1 MSELER
7 PAAQYFSWQQ
17 PQRSRLQRQIDE
29 DRLPHAILLTG
40 VSDIGKKGFAFAL
53 GSQLL
58 CKHPDAGLACDS
70 CAACHLLR
78 AGSHPD
84 LRIVRPEESKL
95 IVVGQIRD
103 LIDWASKTAQQ
114 GGAKVAILYP
124 AEKMNVQSANAL
136 LKCLEE
142 PGARSFFI
150 LVTDQPGRLL
160 PTIRSRCQ
168 KIEFP
173 VPQKEEAIRWLQANA
188 EPGADISL
196 LLALALGAPLKV
208 VNQYDVE
215 FLARRSEIASSIEQ
229 IIRGERSALVATT
242 KMLNRTDPVEVYD
255 VLYSIFSDALRIRVV
270 GSDKSIINNDICNI
284 VNVISNNF
292 EVSVLFAIIDMMSDC
307 RRTITG
313 SSNLNPQLLLESLLI
328 KLLESSANWHSGA
341 AGGSGV

>member
-7 PAAQYFSWQQ
+7 PDAQIFPWQL
-17 PQRSRLQRQIDE
+17 PQRFRLLKQIDE
-29 DRLPHAILLTG
+29 NRLPHAILLSG
-40 VSDIGKKGFAFAL
+40 VPDIGKKAFAFAL
-53 GSQLL
+53 ASQLL
-58 CKHPDAGLACDS
+58 CKNPDAGQACNS
-70 CAACHLLR
+70 CAACRLLQ

-103 LIDWASKTAQQ
+103 LIDWSNHTSQQ

-142 PGARSFFI
+142 PGARTFFL

-173 VPQKEEAIRWLQANA
+173 VPQKEDAMRWLQANA

-196 LLALALGAPLKV
+196 LLAMALGAPLKV
-208 VNQYDVE
+208 VDKYGVE
-215 FLARRSEIASSIEQ
+215 FLARRSEIASSLEK
-229 IIRGERSALVATT
+229 IIHGELSPVVATT
-242 KMLNRTDPVEVYD
+242 KLLNRNDPLEVYD
-255 VLYSIFSDALRIRVV
+255 VLYSIFSDALRIQVTE
-270 GSDKSIINNDICNI
+270 SDKSLINKDIYNI
-284 VNVISNNF
+284 VNVISNKF
-292 EVSVLFAIIDMMSDC
+292 EVSIMFTMIDMISDC
-307 RRTITG
+307 RSTVTG

-328 KLLESSANWHSGA
+328 KLVESLAN
-341 AGGSGV
+341 

>member
-1 MSELER
+1 MSELEL
-7 PAAQYFSWQQ
+7 PEAQFFPWQL
-17 PQRSRLQRQIDE
+17 PQRIRLLKQIDE
-29 DRLPHAILLTG
+29 NRLPHALLLTG
-40 VSDIGKKGFAFAL
+40 VPDIGKKAFAFAL
-53 GSQLL
+53 ASQLL
-58 CKHPDAGLACDS
+58 CKHPDAGQACNS
-70 CAACHLLR
+70 CAACRLLR

-103 LIDWASKTAQQ
+103 LIDWARQTSQQ

-142 PGARSFFI
+142 PGARSFFL

-173 VPQKEEAIRWLQANA
+173 VPQKEDAARWLQANT
-188 EPGADISL
+188 EPGVDISL

-208 VNQYDVE
+208 VDKYDVE
-215 FLARRSEIASSIEQ
+215 FLARRAEIASNIEM
-229 IIRGERSALVATT
+229 ITHGERSPVVAAT
-242 KMLNRTDPVEVYD
+242 KLLNRNDPREVYD
-255 VLYSIFSDALRIRVV
+255 ILYSIFSDALRMQVV
-270 GSDKSIINNDICNI
+270 GSDKSIINNDIYNI
-284 VNVISNNF
+284 VNVISNIY
-292 EVSVLFAIIDMMSDC
+292 EGSVIFAMIDMISDC
-307 RRTITG
+307 RNTVTG

-328 KLLESSANWHSGA
+328 TLVESSTN
-341 AGGSGV
+341 